1 MYTQN
6 ITVLGNSSNK
16 NSIFDSYPTTDNCFS
31 DCKLATAYTYI
42 AVTSPAN
49 SVVYDYSSNSVL
61 FSVNTSQ
68 TFSPAT

>member
-16 NSIFDSYPTTDNCFS
+16 NSIFDSYPTTGNCFS
-31 DCKLATAYTYI
+31 YCILATSDTYI
-42 AVTSPAN
+42 AVTSLAN

-61 FSVNTSQ
+61 LSVDTSQ
-68 TFSPAT
+68 TFSPVT

>member
-16 NSIFDSYPTTDNCFS
+16 NSIFDSYPTKDNCFS
-31 DCKLATAYTYI
+31 DCILATSDTYI
-42 AVTSPAN
+42 AVTSPGN

-61 FSVNTSQ
+61 LSVDTSQ
-68 TFSPAT
+68 TFSPVT